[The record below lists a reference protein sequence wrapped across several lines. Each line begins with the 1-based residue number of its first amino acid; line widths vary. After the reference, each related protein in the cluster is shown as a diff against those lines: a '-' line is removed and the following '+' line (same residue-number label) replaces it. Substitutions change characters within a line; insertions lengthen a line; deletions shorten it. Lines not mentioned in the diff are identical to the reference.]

1 MNIAH
6 AFQVSAFLVC
16 PLGWLLRRSPSAPRI
31 IIMMLAS
38 ALAGEILM
46 RFTGADM
53 ALDWLRP
60 DMIG

>member
-1 MNIAH
+1 
-6 AFQVSAFLVC
+6 
-16 PLGWLLRRSPSAPRI
+16 
-31 IIMMLAS
+31 MMLAS